1 MGYKLW
7 STNEL
12 LTSSDVNTYLM
23 KQAVISTTSGSK
35 PSSPPDGMLV
45 FEQDTER
52 YVQWNATAGSWRIL
66 GQTVDGS
73 YTPTLT
79 ATTTNPTLG
88 SGSGT
93 IGRYTLRNGIWCDV
107 RFTIKFGSSGAAAGS
122 GQYLISLPFTS
133 ASDFTIAAPDCGAGY
148 LKDDSA
154 PATAQGMTFVSPG
167 FATASFLANNVV
179 VTNSAPWTWA
189 NLDSLAGSITYRT
202 NL

>member
-7 STNEL
+7 ATNEL

-23 KQAVISTTSGSK
+23 KQSVISTTSGSK
-35 PSSPPDGMLV
+35 PSSPPDGMV
-45 FEQDTER
+45 VWETDTER
-52 YVQWNATAGSWRIL
+52 YVSYNATAAAWKIW
-66 GQTVDGS
+66 GQMLDGS
-73 YTPTLT
+73 YTPSLT

-107 RFTIKFGSSGAAAGS
+107 RFTIKFGASGAAAGS

-148 LKDDSA
+148 LRDDSA
-154 PATAQGMTFVSPG
+154 NATAQGMSFVSPG

-179 VTNSAPWTWA
+179 VTSSAPWAWA
-189 NLDSLAGSITYRT
+189 NLDSLAGSLTYRT
-202 NL
+202 AL